1 MDTLVRGVCKVIRQD
16 PRIDVLKVTICKVK
30 VADGAEVPPETL
42 ADYFFF
48 MQQRHGCC
56 HGDVFNSSKSAGLGL
71 VPPSVVE
78 PLAHE
83 LVG

>member
-48 MQQRHGCC
+48 VQQRHSCC
-56 HGDVFNSSKSAGLGL
+56 HSDVFNSSEGAGLGL
-71 VPPSVVE
+71 IPASIVE